1 MLQHEA
7 FDRVDTVHSS
17 QAVVADT
24 VPEKATLVNSTSV
37 NSNIFQPVP
46 WKQKTHSPRS
56 ISIPLQFPEL
66 WKLHKSSCTH
76 QHTTLHH
83 CPVAEEQNFQIDSL
97 SLVGFDRI
105 PHKRVDRWRFPGAG
119 RHRYHTLPRRP
130 GVSPTI
136 RKPYPA
142 LGAFLG
148 TGDLGTS
155 SSEVGFGSH
164 IDIAADGPDNK
175 YVVSQNRARLNRPIN
190 NVPRSLL
197 GYSSVVEPGLS
208 AEDETEHPDGF
219 CMCPS
224 AS

>member
-24 VPEKATLVNSTSV
+24 VPEKATLFNNTSV
-37 NSNIFQPVP
+37 NPGTYQPVP

-83 CPVAEEQNFQIDSL
+83 CPVAEEQNFQIDIL
-97 SLVGFDRI
+97 SLVGVDRI
-105 PHKRVDRWRFPGAG
+105 RHKRVDRWRFPGAG

-136 RKPYPA
+136 RKLYPA

-148 TGDLGTS
+148 TGDGDLGTS
-155 SSEVGFGSH
+155 SSEVGFGFH
-164 IDIAADGPDNK
+164 IDIAAPDGPGHK
-175 YVVSQNRARLNRPIN
+175 YVVSQN
-190 NVPRSLL
+190 
-197 GYSSVVEPGLS
+197 
-208 AEDETEHPDGF
+208 
-219 CMCPS
+219 
-224 AS
+224 